1 MPIPPTFTQT
11 FSLRLPLFPTI
22 QREQPLTAHFNTRY
36 TAHIKALVANNTIMR
51 PPLST
56 LLTTILTITLLLLL
70 STPTHALK
78 QPTSY
83 CKCIC
88 FQNSTIIPLNSP
100 PSTSPSTTPHALLQR
115 ADNQES
121 SNQRDAKHHS
131 LTCNDCNRA
140 FCLDYNL
147 PICKSA
153 KEEDVF
159 AQCFQRDSL
168 KDRTIVTV
176 FILATA
182 SLLGWA
188 LVKPFI
194 VKSGVTDVVG
204 RYTPISAGA
213 SAIDDELPGPNGR
226 ATQGFGGG
234 ADSGGRIGRG
244 GAGGRGSISRQGGLN
259 S

>member
-1 MPIPPTFTQT
+1 MF
-11 FSLRLPLFPTI
+11 LRSVFVCRTLLYLPL
-22 QREQPLTAHFNTRY
+22 
-36 TAHIKALVANNTIMR
+36 
-51 PPLST
+51 LSSGCVYCPA
-56 LLTTILTITLLLLL
+56 LL
-70 STPTHALK
+70 SHVDVDVVLTK
-78 QPTSY
+78 
-83 CKCIC
+83 
-88 FQNSTIIPLNSP
+88 
-100 PSTSPSTTPHALLQR
+100 R
-115 ADNQES
+115 AE
-121 SNQRDAKHHS
+121 
-131 LTCNDCNRA
+131 
-140 FCLDYNL
+140 
-147 PICKSA
+147 
-153 KEEDVF
+153 
-159 AQCFQRDSL
+159 RDSL